1 MKKFLAFLLGVLM
14 LCSALVMNSCDE
26 KDPDDTAETTKPSA
40 STIIDDVKETTTA
53 EETTTEPTPVIPTGY
68 QLYSDGTI
76 AFAYPKNWSKTDGST
91 VILQNTG
98 NGNNITVVY
107 EAKTDYYE
115 ALTKTKFQNELKPA
129 LESIGMS
136 ISDETVTQTE
146 NDNGMKITEI
156 AYLAVSQ
163 GRTLKQ
169 PLLITT
175 VGQYTYTVTLT
186 EMQTDD
192 TVNQI
197 LFDTLATVN

>member
-1 MKKFLAFLLGVLM
+1 MKKFLAFLLGILM
-14 LCSALVMNSCDE
+14 ICSAFVITSCDE
-26 KDPDDTAETTKPSA
+26 KDGDGEAETTKPSV

-76 AFAYPKNWSKTDGST
+76 TFAYPKNWSKTDGST

-115 ALTKTKFQNELKPA
+115 NLTKTKFQEELKPA

-136 ISDETVTQTE
+136 ISNETVTQLQ

-156 AYLAVSQ
+156 AYSVEMQ
-163 GRTLKQ
+163 GKTFKQ
-169 PLLITT
+169 TLLITT
-175 VGQYTYTVTLT
+175 IGQDTYTVTLT
-186 EMQTDD
+186 EMKADNMTNQT
-192 TVNQI
+192 
-197 LFDTLATVN
+197 LFHTLGTAN